1 MTTAGSAGERAVPFG
16 PFDLPRFGRP
26 STPLALY
33 LWLVIAVVDQ
43 CGPLARVIA
52 WIAETWQRLLT
63 SGGVLPSTIAV
74 PPADHRQAATD
85 PEKVLVNALRA
96 APRMVG
102 TLIRWL
108 VARTSL
114 FPASAVVTM
123 FRLPSHR
130 STPRYGHRSIPQRI
144 NWSRKPELA
153 RGSGSR
159 SAIGSKSPQNPG
171 NRDSKINKL
180 AESRDIA
187 AARGST
193 ADRRLFQGEVAS
205 GPRSNAW
212 QASAYWSIG
221 HRAHV

>member
-193 ADRRLFQGEVAS
+193 ADRRLFQGEVV
-205 GPRSNAW
+205 
-212 QASAYWSIG
+212 
-221 HRAHV
+221 RACR